1 MTEDKLSIQTRD
13 IKTGLRMLIFFV
25 CSATSSFGGYMGG
38 VLLYTGGFE
47 CLNAVSPHDPNCAFH
62 GVMYFAILFASF
74 FAWTMYFIMAA
85 SWIGEGKIPQWLP
98 VAGTVA
104 ALSFFVPEIIIGT
117 PEHTIRS
124 EFLLVAMQ
132 LMLVS
137 PAVLLAIFLVV
148 HHLTHYE
155 RRLPHK

>member
-1 MTEDKLSIQTRD
+1 
-13 IKTGLRMLIFFV
+13 
-25 CSATSSFGGYMGG
+25 
-38 VLLYTGGFE
+38 
-47 CLNAVSPHDPNCAFH
+47 
-62 GVMYFAILFASF
+62 MYFAILFAYF

-85 SWIGEGKIPQWLP
+85 SWIGEDKIPQWLP

-104 ALSFFVPEIIIGT
+104 ALSSFVPEIIIGT

-137 PAVLLAIFLVV
+137 PAALLAIVLVV
-148 HHLTHYE
+148 HHLTHFE